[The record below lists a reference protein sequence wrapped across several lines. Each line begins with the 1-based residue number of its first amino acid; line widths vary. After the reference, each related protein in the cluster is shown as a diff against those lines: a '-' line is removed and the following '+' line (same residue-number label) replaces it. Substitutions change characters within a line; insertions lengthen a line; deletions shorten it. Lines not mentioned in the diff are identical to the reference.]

1 MIVLKN
7 FLVLVKEVL
16 NVKMDNVLV
25 TKNLVLLLTTNCTIW
40 FLIVYWLDFYLAQVQ
55 LKYVRATLNCVQ
67 HSLLVQKVILNAV
80 KTHVF

>member
-25 TKNLVLLLTTNCTIW
+25 TKNLVLLLTPNCTIW

-55 LKYVRATLNCVQ
+55 LKYVPAILNCVQ
-67 HSLLVQKVILNAV
+67 RSQLVQ
-80 KTHVF
+80 